1 MSENED
7 KSFFENISSKLDENI
22 GSVCESLSKYKTDIQ
37 NELNLFNEN
46 INGKIVQLYDIIE
59 ERQKTIEDLKT
70 ELSKHQFEE
79 KNFNNVSIIKTQDK
93 EISNLKSQLNILERK
108 YSILEKK
115 YKGLEEQSNKEVNIS
130 DNFTNTE
137 EVLPEQEPIPEPT
150 PEPITE
156 ETQSSKKQ
164 SKAKKEKKP
173 PKEKKEKKAPKEK
186 KGKKAPKEKKE
197 KKPRKTKKEKT
208 PEPETDKVE
217 ESNISEEEK
226 AVIEKVANDTVVEHA
241 QFVADKEEPIDQI
254 SIDELDIVEHEEK
267 DYYLSK
273 KNYVY
278 EIANDEGD
286 IGTRIGSYK
295 EECVHFF

>member
-22 GSVCESLSKYKTDIQ
+22 GSVCQSLSKYKTDIQ

-46 INGKIVQLYDIIE
+46 INSKIVQLYDIIE

-115 YKGLEEQSNKEVNIS
+115 YKGLEELSNKEVNIS

-137 EVLPEQEPIPEPT
+137 EVFPEQEPAVEPTPEPT
-150 PEPITE
+150 PEPTTQK
-156 ETQSSKKQ
+156 TQSSKKQ
-164 SKAKKEKKP
+164 SKPKKEKKPAKEKKEKKP
-173 PKEKKEKKAPKEK
+173 PKEKKEKKA
-186 KGKKAPKEKKE
+186 
-197 KKPRKTKKEKT
+197 RKTKKEKT
-208 PEPETDKVE
+208 PEPEPEPEKAEV
-217 ESNISEEEK
+217 SNLSEEEK

-241 QFVADKEEPIDQI
+241 QFVADKEEPIDKI
-254 SIDELDIVEHEEK
+254 LIDELDVIEHEEK

>member
-208 PEPETDKVE
+208 PETDKVD

>member
-1 MSENED
+1 
-7 KSFFENISSKLDENI
+7 
-22 GSVCESLSKYKTDIQ
+22 
-37 NELNLFNEN
+37 
-46 INGKIVQLYDIIE
+46 
-59 ERQKTIEDLKT
+59 
-70 ELSKHQFEE
+70 
-79 KNFNNVSIIKTQDK
+79 
-93 EISNLKSQLNILERK
+93 
-108 YSILEKK
+108 
-115 YKGLEEQSNKEVNIS
+115 
-130 DNFTNTE
+130 
-137 EVLPEQEPIPEPT
+137 PEPT
-150 PEPITE
+150 TQK
-156 ETQSSKKQ
+156 TQSSKKQ
-164 SKAKKEKKP
+164 SKPKKEKKPAKEKKEKKP

-186 KGKKAPKEKKE
+186 KEKKA
-197 KKPRKTKKEKT
+197 RKTKKEKT
-208 PEPETDKVE
+208 PEPESEQEKVE
-217 ESNISEEEK
+217 VSNLSEEEK

>member
-108 YSILEKK
+108 YSLLDKK
-115 YKGLEEQSNKEVNIS
+115 YKDLEVSSKQEVNIS
-130 DNFTNTE
+130 DNFTNTK
-137 EVLPEQEPIPEPT
+137 EVLPEQEPTPEPT

-164 SKAKKEKKP
+164 SKAKKEKKASKEKKP

-186 KGKKAPKEKKE
+186 KEKKESKEKKAPKEKKE

-208 PEPETDKVE
+208 PESEPEPEKVE

-241 QFVADKEEPIDQI
+241 QFVADKEE
-254 SIDELDIVEHEEK
+254 
-267 DYYLSK
+267 
-273 KNYVY
+273 
-278 EIANDEGD
+278 
-286 IGTRIGSYK
+286 
-295 EECVHFF
+295 